1 MRRVDLLIAGY
12 PFPKWAC
19 GDAAYGRLSLESL
32 PAWQDAESEEGRKE
46 TRSLIRRVLEVIKT
60 TEDSSVLAE
69 EALS

>member
-12 PFPKWAC
+12 PFPKWAR
-19 GDAAYGRLSLESL
+19 GDATYGRLSLESL
-32 PAWQDAESEEGRKE
+32 PAWQDAESEEGGKQ
-46 TRSLIRRVLEVIKT
+46 TRSLIRRVLEAIKT